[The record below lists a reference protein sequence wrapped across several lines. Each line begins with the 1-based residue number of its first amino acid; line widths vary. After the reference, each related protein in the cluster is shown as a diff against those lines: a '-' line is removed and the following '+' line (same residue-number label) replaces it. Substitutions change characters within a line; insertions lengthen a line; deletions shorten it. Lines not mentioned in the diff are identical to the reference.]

1 MQKESSKINIQ
12 NSVVFLSMYNEKFKS
27 EIKKRILI
35 TIASERIKHLGIN
48 LTKELQNIYFKN
60 DKTLSEEVK
69 NNLINRRTVYI
80 HTLGD
85 WILLRW
91 QFYSN

>member
-1 MQKESSKINIQ
+1 MRQG
-12 NSVVFLSMYNEKFKS
+12 V
-27 EIKKRILI
+27 KKNKALRNKLNQRVTKHIL
-35 TIASERIKHLGIN
+35 R
-48 LTKELQNIYFKN
+48 N
-60 DKTLSEEVK
+60 DKTLSEKVK
-69 NNLINRRTVYI
+69 NNLINRKTVYI

>member
-1 MQKESSKINIQ
+1 
-12 NSVVFLSMYNEKFKS
+12 MYNEKFKS
-27 EIKKRILI
+27 ESKNSNYNSIKKNKTLRNKLNQRVTKHIL
-35 TIASERIKHLGIN
+35 R
-48 LTKELQNIYFKN
+48 N
-60 DKTLSEEVK
+60 DKTLSEKVK
-69 NNLINRRTVYI
+69 NNLINRKTVYI

>member
-1 MQKESSKINIQ
+1 MKNSK
-12 NSVVFLSMYNEKFKS
+12 VKV
-27 EIKKRILI
+27 RILI
-35 TIASERIKHLGIN
+35 TIASQRIKHLGIN
-48 LTKELQNIYFKN
+48 LTKELQNIYFEN
-60 DKTLSEEVK
+60 DKTLSEKVR
-69 NNLINRRTVYI
+69 NNIINRKTVYI

>member
-1 MQKESSKINIQ
+1 
-12 NSVVFLSMYNEKFKS
+12 MYNEKFKS
-27 EIKKRILI
+27 ESKNSNYNSIKKNKALRNKLNQRVTKHIL
-35 TIASERIKHLGIN
+35 R
-48 LTKELQNIYFKN
+48 N
-60 DKTLSEEVK
+60 DKTLSEKVK
-69 NNLINRRTVYI
+69 NNLINRKTVYI